1 MITSISTW
9 KKSDL
14 KSRFELFFER
24 SAVYILLFLAYKTLR
39 AIWLHWNW
47 RIKIRI
53 NDIDFNELEISI
65 KLPFG
70 KQDFKY
76 FIG

>member
-1 MITSISTW
+1 ME

-14 KSRFELFFER
+14 KSRFELFFET
-24 SAVYILLFLAYKTLR
+24 SAVYILLFLPYKTLG

-47 RIKIRI
+47 RIKIGI
-53 NDIDFNELEISI
+53 NYIDFNELVISN
-65 KLPFG
+65 KLSFG